1 VLGFIVRRLLSGIVV
16 LFGVV
21 LLVFILARVIPGDP
35 CVAAYAEKA
44 TPQVCA
50 AFSER
55 YGLNEP
61 IPTQFGIY
69 VGILNQNRDGLESF
83 LSDSGGLNVLPSF
96 LGGGTNGI
104 LHANLDNSIRFGRPV
119 LDIIIERLP
128 VTIELTIIALLF
140 AVAVGIPLG
149 IVSAL
154 RRNSPV
160 DVATMI
166 GANLGVSTPV
176 FVLGLLLQIVFAVV
190 LRETFL
196 SLPPSGRLS
205 AGAQPPGIAEAWGLG
220 DVGGV
225 LGTVLA
231 FFSNM
236 YTVNAVFT
244 LNGALLVDA
253 IRHLLLPAIAVGTI
267 PLAIIARITRSS
279 LLEVLGLDYIRTARA
294 KGLRERLVVIRHG
307 LRTALLPVVTVIGL
321 SIGAF
326 LSGAVLTET
335 IFNLTGIGRTILE
348 AVNGR
353 DYIMIQGITLL
364 VAIAYVIV
372 NLLVDI
378 SYAVLD
384 PRVRLS

>member
-1 VLGFIVRRLLSGIVV
+1 LLGFIVRRLLSGIVV

-21 LLVFILARVIPGDP
+21 LLVFILARVIPGNP
-35 CVAAYAEKA
+35 CVAAYGEKA
-44 TPQVCA
+44 TPQLCA
-50 AFSER
+50 AFADR

-61 IPTQFGIY
+61 MPTQFGIY
-69 VGILNQNRDGLESF
+69 LGVLNERRDGLEAL
-83 LSDSGGLNVLPSF
+83 LSDSGGLNVLPEF
-96 LGGGTNGI
+96 LGGGSNGI
-104 LHANLDNSIRFGRPV
+104 LHADLDNSIRFGRPV

-128 VTIELTIIALLF
+128 VTIELTALALLF
-140 AVAVGIPLG
+140 AVIIGIPLG
-149 IVSAL
+149 IASAL

-160 DVATMI
+160 DVLTMI

-176 FVLGLLLQIVFAVV
+176 FVLGLALQILFAVV
-190 LRETFL
+190 LRDTFL
-196 SLPPSGRLS
+196 SLAPSGRLS
-205 AGAQPPGIAEAWGLG
+205 AGALPPGIAQAWGLG
-220 DVGGV
+220 DIEG
-225 LGTVLA
+225 LPATFLT
-231 FFSNM
+231 FLSNM
-236 YTVNAVFT
+236 YTVNAVLT
-244 LNGALLVDA
+244 LNGGLFVDA
-253 IRHLLLPAIAVGTI
+253 LRHLILPAIAVGTI

-294 KGLRERLVVIRHG
+294 KGLRERAVVVRHG

-364 VAIAYVIV
+364 VAMAYVLV

-378 SYAVLD
+378 SYAMLD
-384 PRVRLS
+384 PRVRL

>member
-1 VLGFIVRRLLSGIVV
+1 MLGFIVRRLLSGIVV

-21 LLVFILARVIPGDP
+21 LLVFVLARVIPGDP

-44 TPQVCA
+44 TPQLCA

-55 YGLNEP
+55 YGLDEP
-61 IPTQFGIY
+61 IATQFGIY
-69 VGILNQNRDGLESF
+69 VGLLNQNRDGLESF

-128 VTIELTIIALLF
+128 VTIELTVVALLF
-140 AVAVGIPLG
+140 AVAIGIPLG

-176 FVLGLLLQIVFAVV
+176 FVLGLVLQIAFAVV

-205 AGAQPPGIAEAWGLG
+205 AGAQPLGIAEAWGLG
-220 DVGGV
+220 EVGGIV
-225 LGTVLA
+225 GTILA

-236 YTVNAVFT
+236 YTVNAVLT
-244 LNGALLVDA
+244 LNGGLLVDA
-253 IRHLLLPAIAVGTI
+253 VRHLILPAIAVGTI

-348 AVNGR
+348 ADQR
-353 DYIMIQGITLL
+353 
-364 VAIAYVIV
+364 A
-372 NLLVDI
+372 
-378 SYAVLD
+378 
-384 PRVRLS
+384 

>member
-1 VLGFIVRRLLSGIVV
+1 MLGFIVRRLLSGVVV

-35 CVAAYAEKA
+35 CIAAYGEKA
-44 TPQVCA
+44 TPELCA
-50 AFSER
+50 AFTDR

-61 IPTQFGIY
+61 FHTQLGIY
-69 VGILNQNRDGLESF
+69 LGV
-83 LSDSGGLNVLPSF
+83 LSREGALTSADGGLNVLPQF
-96 LGGGTNGI
+96 LGGGTNGL
-104 LHANLDNSIRFGRPV
+104 LHGDLDNSIRFGRPV
-119 LDIIIERLP
+119 VDIVVERLP
-128 VTIELTIIALLF
+128 VTIELTLFALLF
-140 AVAVGIPLG
+140 AVSIGIPLG

-154 RRNSPV
+154 RRNSPI
-160 DVATMI
+160 DVASMA

-176 FVLGLLLQIVFAVV
+176 FVLGLFLQIIFAVALRGTV
-190 LRETFL
+190 LA
-196 SLPPSGRLS
+196 LPPSGRLS
-205 AGAQPPGIAEAWGLG
+205 AGGVPPSIDQAWGLA
-220 DVGGV
+220 GV
-225 LGTVLA
+225 DGPLGSLFT

-236 YTVNAVFT
+236 YIVNAIAT
-244 LNGALLVDA
+244 LNGDLLIDA
-253 IRHLLLPAIAVGTI
+253 VRHLILPAVAVGTI

-279 LLEVLGLDYIRTARA
+279 LLEVMGLDYIRTARA
-294 KGLRERLVVIRHG
+294 KGLRERVVVVRHG

-335 IFNLTGIGRTILE
+335 IFNLTGIGKTILD

-364 VAIAYVIV
+364 VAVAYVVV

-378 SYAVLD
+378 SYALLD
-384 PRVRLS
+384 PRVRVS

>member
-1 VLGFIVRRLLSGIVV
+1 V
-16 LFGVV
+16 
-21 LLVFILARVIPGDP
+21 
-35 CVAAYAEKA
+35 
-44 TPQVCA
+44 
-50 AFSER
+50 
-55 YGLNEP
+55 
-61 IPTQFGIY
+61 
-69 VGILNQNRDGLESF
+69 
-83 LSDSGGLNVLPSF
+83 
-96 LGGGTNGI
+96 
-104 LHANLDNSIRFGRPV
+104 
-119 LDIIIERLP
+119 
-128 VTIELTIIALLF
+128 ELTAFALLF
-140 AVAVGIPLG
+140 AVMLGIPLG
-149 IVSAL
+149 IASAL

-166 GANLGVSTPV
+166 VANVGVSTPV
-176 FVLGLLLQIVFAVV
+176 FVLGLFLQILFAVV
-190 LRETFL
+190 LRDTFL

-205 AGAQPPGIAEAWGLG
+205 AGGFPPTIHDAWGLEL
-220 DVGGV
+220 D
-225 LGTVLA
+225 GTLA
-231 FFSNM
+231 TISTFFSNM
-236 YTVNAVFT
+236 YTVNALLT
-244 LNGALLVDA
+244 LNGALFVEA
-253 IRHLLLPAIAVGTI
+253 VRHLILPAIAVGTI

-294 KGLRERLVVIRHG
+294 KGLRERVVVIRHG

-364 VAIAYVIV
+364 VAMVYVIV

-378 SYAVLD
+378 SYAMLD

>member
-1 VLGFIVRRLLSGIVV
+1 MLGFIVRRLLSGIVV
-16 LFGVV
+16 LFGVT

-50 AFSER
+50 AFAER
-55 YGLNEP
+55 YGLNDP
-61 IPTQFGIY
+61 IPVQFGIY
-69 VGILNQNRDGLESF
+69 LGVLNRDRDGVEAL
-83 LSDSGGLNVLPSF
+83 LSNSGGLNFLPGF
-96 LGGGTNGI
+96 IGGGSNGI
-104 LHANLDNSIRFGRPV
+104 IHGDLDSSIRFGRPV
-119 LDIIIERLP
+119 VDIVVERLP
-128 VTIELTIIALLF
+128 VTVELTLFALLF
-140 AVAVGIPLG
+140 AVVIGIPLG
-149 IVSAL
+149 IASAL
-154 RRNSPV
+154 RRNSPI
-160 DVATMI
+160 DVASMI

-176 FVLGLLLQIVFAVV
+176 FVLGLLLQILFAVV
-190 LRETFL
+190 LRGTFL

-205 AGAQPPGIAEAWGLG
+205 AGSLPPSIDQAWGLEG
-220 DVGGV
+220 IDGV
-225 LGTVLA
+225 LGSLFT

-236 YTVNAVFT
+236 YTVNAVLT
-244 LNGALLVDA
+244 LNGDLLVDA
-253 IRHLLLPAIAVGTI
+253 IRHLILPAVAVGTI

-294 KGLRERLVVIRHG
+294 KGLRERVVVIRHG

-364 VAIAYVIV
+364 VAMAYVIV

-384 PRVRLS
+384 PRVRVS

>member
-1 VLGFIVRRLLSGIVV
+1 MLGFIVRRLLSGIVV

-21 LLVFILARVIPGDP
+21 LLVFVLARVIPGDP

-44 TPQVCA
+44 TPQLCA

-55 YGLNEP
+55 YGLDAP

-69 VGILNQNRDGLESF
+69 VGLLNQNRDGLESF

-119 LDIIIERLP
+119 LDIITERLP
-128 VTIELTIIALLF
+128 VTIELTVVALLF
-140 AVAVGIPLG
+140 AVAIGIPLG

-176 FVLGLLLQIVFAVV
+176 FVLGLVLQIAFAVV

-205 AGAQPPGIAEAWGLG
+205 AGAQPLGIAAAWGLG
-220 DVGGV
+220 EVGGIV
-225 LGTVLA
+225 GTILA

-236 YTVNAVFT
+236 YTVNAVLT
-244 LNGALLVDA
+244 LNGGLLVDA
-253 IRHLLLPAIAVGTI
+253 VRHLILPAIAVGTI

-364 VAIAYVIV
+364 VAMAYVIV

-378 SYAVLD
+378 SYAMLD